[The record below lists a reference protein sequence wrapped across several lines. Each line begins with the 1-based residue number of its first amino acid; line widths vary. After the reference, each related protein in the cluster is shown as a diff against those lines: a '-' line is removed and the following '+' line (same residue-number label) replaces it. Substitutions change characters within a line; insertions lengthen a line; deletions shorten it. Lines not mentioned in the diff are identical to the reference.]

1 MVTGG
6 AAARSASFNNI
17 KNGGKK
23 MGEKVIKSKRT
34 SYGLIEVRESGVL
47 GWYALYI
54 NGELKEQSA
63 DKDYILKQ
71 YDKY

>member
-1 MVTGG
+1 MTLK
-6 AAARSASFNNI
+6 A
-17 KNGGKK
+17 
-23 MGEKVIKSKRT
+23 KRT

-63 DKDYILKQ
+63 DLSYIMRQ
-71 YDKY
+71 YDRY

>member
-1 MVTGG
+1 M
-6 AAARSASFNNI
+6 
-17 KNGGKK
+17 GK
-23 MGEKVIKSKRT
+23 KVIKSKRT